1 VAKKQLNKNVVRTTP
16 RGTIADT
23 IVVYHPPKKRT
34 KKAVHAIRTHC
45 ANLDCNNHKRY
56 RSPNPLCRSCR
67 QEQREVDRIAKYFR
81 AIRQPAWTTGYLVP
95 EVGGSYWNFY
105 IAPFL
110 RECVEL
116 VTVWNL
122 RASYTPLYTPT
133 PPTEEVGDA

>member
-1 VAKKQLNKNVVRTTP
+1 VTNVAKKQLNKNVVRTTP

-34 KKAVHAIRTHC
+34 
-45 ANLDCNNHKRY
+45 NHKRY

-110 RECVEL
+110 RECVEKSGQEPE
-116 VTVWNL
+116 
-122 RASYTPLYTPT
+122 ASYTPLYTPT